1 MIEKEISRELL
12 NANPLIWIKEH
23 DEVSFKDNTTK
34 SWEEGG
40 AIQSIFKEETGE
52 WYVNVK
58 TGDGETR
65 RVNLDDVYSVKIFKG

>member
-12 NANPLIWIKEH
+12 NANPLLWIKER
-23 DEVSFKDNTTK
+23 DEISFKDNTTK
-34 SWEEGG
+34 QWEEGG

-58 TGDGETR
+58 IDGDKTR